1 MGNDT
6 FIESINKPLAENSKL
21 ENYASI
27 ELCSRCVKF
36 RNWKLTLISTAI
48 TGCDSITLTI
58 THQGGVKPSPAK
70 TLTKTHASLAYLDT
84 TFNKC
89 MWNAHPTILS
99 FLTCMEVTKNN
110 KLYPFVAPVN
120 HNYFNEAKTLSIV
133 HTMIGYFCH
142 SDNSKDSHIDQ
153 IGSDACVVV
162 GFNDKVS
169 TPFLFLI
176 QFLFMVTL
184 TTTK

>member
-58 THQGGVKPSPAK
+58 THQGGVKLPPAK
-70 TLTKTHASLAYLDT
+70 TLTKTQASLAYLET
-84 TFNKC
+84 TFNKF
-89 MWNAHPTILS
+89 MWNAHPIILP
-99 FLTCMEVTKNN
+99 FLTYMEVAENS
-110 KLYPFVAPVN
+110 KLRPFIAPVN
-120 HNYFNEAKTLSIV
+120 HNYLNKAKTLSIV
-133 HTMIGYFCH
+133 HTMMGNFCH
-142 SDNSKDSHIDQ
+142 GDNSKDSHIEQ
-153 IGSDACVVV
+153 MGSDLCVVV
-162 GFNDKVS
+162 GFNDKLS
-169 TPFLFLI
+169 TPLLFLI
-176 QFLFMVTL
+176 
-184 TTTK
+184 